1 MDWHQTLT
9 NYKALFLRVWQ
20 LIIRPR
26 TAWEEVSAEPSGR
39 DVAMTFVFPL
49 ICFCG
54 LATLI
59 GRVVRDGFADGNFM
73 RAFTDTCVV
82 CFVLMGTYYLGA
94 WGINMLRIRYL
105 KHDDDMPLTY
115 RFMAYSMSLSFALA
129 GACIA
134 LGSTLQA
141 LGKSVYSMITSFI
154 RQLVVLIPAAFFLAR
169 YGVATGNSNLVW
181 WSYPVAEVAALAVTV
196 IFYVHVYKT
205 VISKIPRDGT
215 PSGSEN

>member
-82 CFVLMGTYYLGA
+82 CFVLMGTYYLGT
-94 WGINMLRIRYL
+94 WGINMLRTRYL

-115 RFMAYSMSLSFALA
+115 RFMAYSMALSFALA
-129 GACIA
+129 MMVG
-134 LGSTLQA
+134 LFPELQ
-141 LGKSVYSMITSFI
+141 LFK
-154 RQLVVLIPAAFFLAR
+154 LVLQ
-169 YGVATGNSNLVW
+169 
-181 WSYPVAEVAALAVTV
+181 
-196 IFYVHVYKT
+196 FYVAYMIWHGADVLLKVDEDKRMAFSLSAAAI
-205 VISKIPRDGT
+205 VIVVPIVLQFLFEKLTFIFG
-215 PSGSEN
+215 